1 MSRRRSA
8 IRRRVLEAR
17 PDRCLSSAS
26 SPGISPRPG
35 ICLSCCWSPASWRC
49 CCAGTASRRAL
60 TGAAGV
66 GALVV
71 LLLPAAPL
79 ALAPLEDR
87 FPQPSL
93 PAHIDGMVVLG
104 GAVDVNV
111 SRARGQPAVNDAAER
126 IVAAAALSRRYPDAK
141 IVLSGGAGWLEHG
154 AEAGPTREILVSLGV
169 AADRIVLETRS
180 RDTFEN
186 AEDSFTLV
194 HPAPGQ
200 VWLLITSAF
209 HMPRAQSAASAMS
222 VGGCCPTRW
231 VPRRS
236 PACAVRRLSRQRA
249 AGCAGSSGEGM
260 VGLARLFM
268 LPDDMDAAFFPRT

>member
-1 MSRRRSA
+1 MFVLGKLAWYLAAPGNLLVLLLVAGFVALLLRWY
-8 IRRRVLEAR
+8 RVA
-17 PDRCLSSAS
+17 A
-26 SPGISPRPG
+26 
-35 ICLSCCWSPASWRC
+35 
-49 CCAGTASRRAL
+49 AL
-60 TGAAGV
+60 TGAASV

-71 LLLPAAPL
+71 LLTPAAQL

-141 IVLSGGAGWLEHG
+141 IVLSGGSGWREHG
-154 AEAGPTREILVSLGV
+154 AEAVPTREILVSLGV

-186 AEDSFTLV
+186 AEDSFALV

-209 HMPRAQSAASAMS
+209 HMPRA
-222 VGGCCPTRW
+222 VGCFRHVGWRMLPYPVDYRT
-231 VPRRS
+231 
-236 PACAVRRLSRQRA
+236 A
-249 AGCAGSSGEGM
+249 AGVRSGDYFISTPLVLLEIAAKEWI
-260 VGLARLFM
+260 GLAAYY
-268 LPDDMDAAFFPRT
+268 AAGHIDQVFPGP